1 MPQEASLELA
11 RLESE
16 HLKELQQARL
26 YETVIYQQ
34 SSLSKYISDQDNIEK
49 SFSLLFRKK
58 KL

>member
-1 MPQEASLELA
+1 MPQEVSLELA

-16 HLKELQQARL
+16 YLKELQQARL
-26 YETVIYQQ
+26 FETVIYQQ

-49 SFSLLFRKK
+49 SFGLLFKKK